1 MHDRLVHVNHLN
13 ETLDFYKLGILVDD
27 NDLRDFE
34 WSVSTANDKI
44 TGFTKGVVTKTIPLV
59 FNVSRVNAEE
69 IKNKFYEHF
78 EKDIL
83 SVEPGYFELNG
94 YRYYCYLTKSVK
106 ANYNKRKQYLE
117 LSITVSSDDPYWIKE
132 TTKTINFEDVSE
144 NSGLRYPFKYSFTY
158 TGLNSTNVVNGN
170 FVESDVIIK
179 IYGACVNP
187 LLKIEDNVYQVDVEL
202 DSFEYLEI
210 NTSKRTITKFSKY
223 GDTSNLFDKRNK
235 TYDVFKS
242 IPSGRLTISANGKF
256 TVDIVMFERRGEP
269 KWI

>member
-13 ETLDFYKLGILVDD
+13 ETFDFYKLGILVDD

-34 WSVSTANDKI
+34 WNISASNDKI
-44 TGFTKGVVTKTIPLV
+44 TGFTKGVVSKTIPLV

-94 YRYYCYLTKSVK
+94 YKYYCYLTKSVK

-117 LSITVSSDDPYWIKE
+117 LSITVSSDDPYWVKE
-132 TTKTINFEDVSE
+132 TARTIHFE
-144 NSGLRYPFKYSFTY
+144 NSFETTGLRYPFKYSFVY
-158 TGLNSTNVVNGN
+158 TGFNSVNAVNSN
-170 FVESDVIIK
+170 FTVTDAIIR
-179 IYGACVNP
+179 IYGACTNP
-187 LLKIEDNVYQVDVEL
+187 LVKIEDNIYQVDTDLEE
-202 DSFEYLEI
+202 FEYLEI
-210 NTSKRTITKFSKY
+210 NTAKRTITKYSKY
-223 GDTSNLFDKRNK
+223 GDISNLFDKRNK
-235 TYDVFKS
+235 EYDVFKG
-242 IPSGRLTISANGKF
+242 IPSGNLTVSANGRF
-256 TVDIVMFERRGEP
+256 VVDIIMIERRGEP